1 MAPRHMLGA
10 PRLLSPPLSVWV
22 LVVVGI
28 FCLWQRAHCKSELG
42 VDVTTISSILTVPS
56 FSKPWSLHTSFN
68 SFSCHREPVN
78 TLLSCHCSVAELY
91 LTLCEPM
98 NCSTPGFPVLHCL
111 PGFALTAV
119 QPSHPLSP
127 PPPALSLSQH
137 KGLCQWVGSL
147 PVSRLFGASA
157 SASVLQWIFRVDF
170 L

>member
-1 MAPRHMLGA
+1 MSAISSLGVTKQEQNQSLCVQLR
-10 PRLLSPPLSVWV
+10 PKLSP
-22 LVVVGI
+22 
-28 FCLWQRAHCKSELG
+28 H
-42 VDVTTISSILTVPS
+42 VPS
-56 FSKPWSLHTSFN
+56 FTKHSSSPSPHTGPPSLFFMHTSFN

-78 TLLSCHCSVAELY
+78 TLLSCHCSVAELC

-137 KGLCQWVGSL
+137 QGLCQ
-147 PVSRLFGASA
+147 
-157 SASVLQWIFRVDF
+157 
-170 L
+170 